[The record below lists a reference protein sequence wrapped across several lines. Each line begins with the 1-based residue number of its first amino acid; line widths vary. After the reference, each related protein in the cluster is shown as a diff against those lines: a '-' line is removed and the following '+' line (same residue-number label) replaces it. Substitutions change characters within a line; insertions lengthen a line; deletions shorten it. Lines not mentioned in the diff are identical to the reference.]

1 MSEHSET
8 RSATPA
14 DDGERGSIM
23 VLTLGF
29 IVICVLAVA
38 VVVDASAVFLERR
51 SLQAAADSAAL
62 AGAQAIDLDAYYER
76 GASAGVQ
83 LDPAAVRAAVRQ
95 QMGGVSGVQVD
106 SVRIEDGEVIV
117 RAHTRVRPPFSGWL
131 TPGGARTITVEAGA
145 SLSYRPAP

>member
-1 MSEHSET
+1 MSDHAAA
-8 RSATPA
+8 RPA
-14 DDGERGSIM
+14 ANAHVGERGSIM

-51 SLQAAADSAAL
+51 SLQATADSAAL
-62 AGAQAIDLDAYYER
+62 AGAQAIDLETYYER
-76 GASAGVQ
+76 GAGARIH
-83 LDPAAVRAAVRQ
+83 LDPGAVRSAVRRQ
-95 QMGGVSGVQVD
+95 IDGVGGVRLD
-106 SVRIEDGEVIV
+106 SVRIEGSEVIV

-145 SLSYRPAP
+145 ILAYRPAP